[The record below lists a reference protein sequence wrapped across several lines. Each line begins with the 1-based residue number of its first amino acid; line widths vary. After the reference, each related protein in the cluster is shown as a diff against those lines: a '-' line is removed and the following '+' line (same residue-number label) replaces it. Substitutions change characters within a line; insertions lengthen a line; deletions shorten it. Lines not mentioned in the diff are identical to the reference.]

1 MKDSKIEIVPHVPQ
15 TGKKSGTM
23 PFGVL
28 FSIIE
33 GISGII
39 LKRKIFLKVKEYLD
53 KFIRGNCLL

>member
-15 TGKKSGTM
+15 PCKKSGTM

-28 FSIIE
+28 FSVIE

-39 LKRKIFLKVKEYLD
+39 LKRNIFLKVK
-53 KFIRGNCLL
+53 

>member
-1 MKDSKIEIVPHVPQ
+1 MKDSKIDIVPHVPQ
-15 TGKKSGTM
+15 TGKKSRTM
-23 PFGVL
+23 PFSVL
-28 FSIIE
+28 LVIIA